1 MVIPVKLM
9 SWSLAGSSPAVRIF
23 FLHENGP
30 SQVYLLVPLPTPPHT
45 SIVLIY
51 IDLHADFQQI
61 FITAT
66 GKVGEWLIR
75 SPTKRLPKGSWVRTS
90 FLSFCEHLF
99 FFYMKPVNLTLF
111 HQKKKCIVCPKPSSW
126 IQGVTTRTKWKVYRC
141 QVSILGT
148 FGYEPNEIPLLH
160 NDDDDWSICWN
171 LKICMWYIYTK
182 NCTPREGGEE
192 A

>member
-23 FLHENGP
+23 FFAWKWTKWG
-30 SQVYLLVPLPTPPHT
+30 LLTCVPP
-45 SIVLIY
+45 SIVPIY

-99 FFYMKPVNLTLF
+99 FFVWYIWNLSNLTPF
-111 HQKKKCIVCPKPSSW
+111 SPKKKVHSLPKSPAREYKWWQHEQNERYIAARFRSW
-126 IQGVTTRTKWKVYRC
+126 ELLVMSQMRYRFSTTMMIDR
-141 QVSILGT
+141 
-148 FGYEPNEIPLLH
+148 
-160 NDDDDWSICWN
+160 SICWN
-171 LKICMWYIYTK
+171 LEICMWYIYAK
-182 NCTPREGGEE
+182 NCTP
-192 A
+192 